1 LAITI
6 EMVDLTKNQI
16 ILSPEITKNGN
27 SRVVPINKFLK
38 VYFENMDLSKY
49 EKSFFVFG
57 SKREF
62 SNRGLKKDFD
72 FVPAP
77 NQLSRDCASKLW
89 RVLIK
94 DKEGLNINVNLYSM
108 KHLGANKKILA
119 GMELDTLR
127 ELYGHSSKMMTLTYA
142 KNVKE
147 IYRNQIME
155 NSPDF

>member
-1 LAITI
+1 
-6 EMVDLTKNQI
+6 
-16 ILSPEITKNGN
+16 
-27 SRVVPINKFLK
+27 
-38 VYFENMDLSKY
+38 
-49 EKSFFVFG
+49 
-57 SKREF
+57 
-62 SNRGLKKDFD
+62 
-72 FVPAP
+72 
-77 NQLSRDCASKLW
+77 
-89 RVLIK
+89 LIK